1 MQVGAYNLN
10 TQINSLLRQT
20 EKIIE
25 KHDAID
31 KAIGAKFNIF
41 TILERDRSE
50 TRHSRLL
57 AELLNP
63 KGSHGQGGVYLK
75 LFYQVFEEELK
86 TCWSKNN
93 NTFKIDIFAEKALVH
108 TEQSNNIDGKQGF
121 IDIVVETN
129 EFAIVIENKIDA
141 GDQDAQLERYEQS
154 KKGKNI
160 LLIYLT
166 LDGREPSLNAKGTLS
181 QKSIVLMSYSFHIIK
196 WLEIC
201 IKESA
206 TLPAVRETLAQ
217 YSKLLL
223 KITNQNEETMDNELV
238 ELLLKD
244 GNLRVADKLSKA
256 LPEVKAKIELK
267 FWKKVKELLVPML
280 SEYDLIYRDTEDD
293 VIFER
298 IRTRQKSGVGIIW
311 MYHNVEYAKGTLFNF
326 ALAYDNSNDK
336 LYIGCYPCKPDGT
349 IIQDSSRKCVK
360 LLNEPFKAN
369 KHYEYFGQ
377 KRDFFGDGIFELLDP
392 NKCDEMA
399 EETVN
404 DLIPFLEKLQQRIDV
419 YFEINKQLG

>member
-1 MQVGAYNLN
+1 MGAYNLN

-31 KAIGAKFNIF
+31 KATGAKFNIF

-86 TCWSKNN
+86 TYWSKNDN
-93 NTFKIDIFAEKALVH
+93 SFKIDIFAEKASVH

-141 GDQDAQLERYEQS
+141 GDQEAQLERYEQS
-154 KKGKNI
+154 KKGKNV

-166 LDGREPSLNAKGTLS
+166 PDGREPSSNSKGILS

-196 WLEIC
+196 WLEMC

-267 FWKKVKELLVPML
+267 FWKKVYELLVPKL
-280 SEYDLIYRDTEDD
+280 DKYGFTYWIVEDD
-293 VIFER
+293 EKLKRILYRKKNSVVIMEIFFD
-298 IRTRQKSGVGIIW
+298 Q
-311 MYHNVEYAKGTLFNF
+311 EYEIGKIFNF
-326 ALAYDNSNDK
+326 SFAYDNYDDR
-336 LYIGCYPCKPDGT
+336 LYIGCYPCTTDHASYIKDGSVT
-349 IIQDSSRKCVK
+349 CVD
-360 LLNEPFKAN
+360 LLDYPFKVN
-369 KHYEYFGQ
+369 NHYEYFGQ

-399 EETVN
+399 KETVN
-404 DLIPFLEKLQQRIDV
+404 DLLPFLEKLQQRIDV
-419 YFEINKQLG
+419 YFETNKQLR